1 MGQLVECDS
10 RDPVM
15 SNSCLFLLHGA
26 CYGLPFFVEGAE
38 AEASL
43 SSFHKIFQL
52 PQTRWT
58 QRLFTIHCLKIWAR
72 FPSCILLYPP
82 THTNARAEQHT
93 QRAARTDKLKKTS
106 LNINP
111 WQHIYTHTYCCC
123 FNTHKVGLVW
133 RDGLPG
139 THAPPSHTHFDQ
151 CSEDLWSEGSG
162 SAKGANPNPHTP
174 SAPPKTQCSA
184 AKAGTWTL

>member
-1 MGQLVECDS
+1 MGHLVECDS

-26 CYGLPFFVEGAE
+26 CYGLPFFLEWAE

-43 SSFHKIFQL
+43 SSLHKIFQL

-72 FPSCILLYPP
+72 FPSCIVRYLP
-82 THTNARAEQHT
+82 THTTAHAEQHT
-93 QRAARTDKLKKTS
+93 QRAARTDMLKKTS

-111 WQHIYTHTYCCC
+111 WQHTYMYTCCYC
-123 FNTHKVGLVW
+123 FSAHKVGLVW

-139 THAPPSHTHFDQ
+139 THAPLLIHTLTSVLLPRQVHGHYKWNKI
-151 CSEDLWSEGSG
+151 WS
-162 SAKGANPNPHTP
+162 NFTP
-174 SAPPKTQCSA
+174 VY
-184 AKAGTWTL
+184 TLRDCVNTSDVM

>member
-1 MGQLVECDS
+1 MGQLVERDS

-26 CYGLPFFVEGAE
+26 CYGLPFFLEGAE

-72 FPSCILLYPP
+72 FPSCILRYLP
-82 THTNARAEQHT
+82 THATHT
-93 QRAARTDKLKKTS
+93 QRAARTDRLKKTS

-111 WQHIYTHTYCCC
+111 WQHIYTAAASIPIKWALSGVMDC
-123 FNTHKVGLVW
+123 LA
-133 RDGLPG
+133 PM
-139 THAPPSHTHFDQ
+139 PPSFSYT
-151 CSEDLWSEGSG
+151 LWPVLRGFV
-162 SAKGANPNPHTP
+162 K
-174 SAPPKTQCSA
+174 
-184 AKAGTWTL
+184 WRFW